1 MTTATDTKALISA
14 VIEQG
19 KLLVSDTISGK
30 ETLKGLKATVKASQD
45 KHMSHTNI
53 ALADLYRAGWKWT
66 GNSKTNAVAKGLTE
80 AFTSLGLAES
90 TVLGYVANVK
100 WCYEQKFMM
109 LTLDPKAQKKR
120 ATQKDLLT
128 GEDRTILV
136 DDVSCAKALITGTKQ
151 AEFEKV
157 SGIVWAKIM
166 QALDIQGVEIA
177 EPGEAL
183 QSVICGAL
191 IEAGLAVQDGD
202 EVKAL

>member
-1 MTTATDTKALISA
+1 MTTAIDTKALISA

-19 KLLVSDTISGK
+19 KLLVIDTIHGK
-30 ETLKGLKATVKASQD
+30 ADVKALKAEVKASQD

-53 ALADLYRAGWKWT
+53 ALADLYRAGWKWA
-66 GNSKTNAVAKGLTE
+66 GNSKTNPVAKGLTE

-100 WCYEQKFMM
+100 WCYEQKFML

-136 DDVSCAKALITGTKQ
+136 DDVTCAKALITGTKQ

-157 SGIVWAKIM
+157 SRIVWAKIM
-166 QALDIQGVEIA
+166 QALAVQGVQIA

-183 QSVICGAL
+183 QSVILQSL